1 MKARIRTKEEIY
13 LYHIA
18 PESEKGLLLSKGL
31 DKLGLSCRFLE
42 DSCWTQPVG
51 YCVGAPGY
59 PEKASE
65 DVPPESPQE
74 LFLMKDLSPARRDQV
89 LAAFRDKTLP
99 QVELKAIVTPHNQAW
114 PLGKLIAE
122 LTKEHACMKA
132 YEALK
137 ATAARAREALL
148 NGGGT
153 EELKARLEQAEA
165 LLRSRTPHP
174 EEAYHKAK
182 QALENKLA

>member
-18 PESEKGLLLSKGL
+18 PESEKGLLLSQGL
-31 DKLGLSCRFLE
+31 DKLGLPCRFLE
-42 DSCWTQPVG
+42 DGCWAQPVG

-59 PEKASE
+59 PQKASE
-65 DVPPESPQE
+65 DVPPENLQE
-74 LFLMKDLSPARRDQV
+74 LFLMKDLSPSRRDQV
-89 LAAFRDKTLP
+89 LAAFRDKTFP

-137 ATAARAREALL
+137 AAAAKARQALSD
-148 NGGGT
+148 GGGT
-153 EELKARLEQAEA
+153 EELKNRLEQAEV
-165 LLRSRTPHP
+165 LLKSRSPHP
-174 EEAYHKAK
+174 EEAYQKAR
-182 QALENKLA
+182 QALENEFA